1 MLDIDVFVEKI
12 KKKSRLMGID
22 PGGKRIGIAI
32 SDENKI
38 VATPYTTIIKDNYAD
53 LVSQIKKVFKEHQID
68 GIVIGNPLN
77 MDGSSGRSAQSVR
90 DTSQKI
96 EENINIPI
104 CLWDE
109 RLSTVG
115 AFNLSSQLDINVS
128 KREKKI
134 DENAAAFILQGAIDF
149 LNN

>member
-1 MLDIDVFVEKI
+1 MITLDEF
-12 KKKSRLMGID
+12 KKKQLDKCRLIGLD
-22 PGGKRIGIAI
+22 LGSKRIGVSIC
-32 SDENKI
+32 DEKQLI
-38 VATPYTTIIKDNYAD
+38 ATPFKTINRSTAKDLIDELKRIIEENNIK
-53 LVSQIKKVFKEHQID
+53 

-77 MDGSSGRSAQSVR
+77 MDGSSGSSVQSVK
-90 DTSQKI
+90 DTSNNI
-96 EENINIPI
+96 EKSIELPI